1 MEGHAS
7 RGHEN
12 HALTSPKPGD
22 GGPRAGPGA
31 SAGGGGTVPGPQL
44 LRAQTPI
51 VSPSQGETGEAQ
63 PRPLGRSLWWLEG
76 AWTGRPV
83 RSTGGPCVAGG
94 AAEDRRTPSGRD
106 ADRPAGYGGHSGPD
120 LAAWTSDPPRRRG
133 HGSRPAVPGPLTAT
147 VSLGDRLPARRRGLP
162 GGLPERCW
170 EVGARGGPAEARPGS
185 LAGFTLGFPS
195 AGLSPPLPLGRQRS
209 RPVRLG

>member
-1 MEGHAS
+1 MAGHGRAQGPLREGTGLS
-7 RGHEN
+7 Q
-12 HALTSPKPGD
+12 
-22 GGPRAGPGA
+22 
-31 SAGGGGTVPGPQL
+31 GPQL

-63 PRPLGRSLWWLEG
+63 PRPLGRSLRWLEG
-76 AWTGRPV
+76 AWRWTGRPV
-83 RSTGGPCVAGG
+83 RSMGGPCVAGG

-195 AGLSPPLPLGRQRS
+195 ARLSPPLPLGRQRS

>member
-7 RGHEN
+7 QGHEN
-12 HALTSPKPGD
+12 HALTSPMPGD

-31 SAGGGGTVPGPQL
+31 SAGGGGTVPGATAPQ
-44 LRAQTPI
+44 
-51 VSPSQGETGEAQ
+51 SPNSYCVPKSGGN
-63 PRPLGRSLWWLEG
+63 R
-76 AWTGRPV
+76 
-83 RSTGGPCVAGG
+83 RSTATPPRQEPPVAGGRVGVDGAACEKHGGPCVAGG

-133 HGSRPAVPGPLTAT
+133 HSSRPAVPGPLTAT

-170 EVGARGGPAEARPGS
+170 EVGARGGPAQAPWRDS
-185 LAGFTLGFPS
+185 HLASPPPAFPLHSPS
-195 AGLSPPLPLGRQRS
+195 AGNGPALCG
-209 RPVRLG
+209 

>member
-1 MEGHAS
+1 MAGHGRAQGPLREG
-7 RGHEN
+7 
-12 HALTSPKPGD
+12 
-22 GGPRAGPGA
+22 AGL
-31 SAGGGGTVPGPQL
+31 SQGPQL

-170 EVGARGGPAEARPGS
+170 EVRARGGPAQAPWRDS
-185 LAGFTLGFPS
+185 HLASPPPAFLLHSPS
-195 AGLSPPLPLGRQRS
+195 AGNGPALCG
-209 RPVRLG
+209 